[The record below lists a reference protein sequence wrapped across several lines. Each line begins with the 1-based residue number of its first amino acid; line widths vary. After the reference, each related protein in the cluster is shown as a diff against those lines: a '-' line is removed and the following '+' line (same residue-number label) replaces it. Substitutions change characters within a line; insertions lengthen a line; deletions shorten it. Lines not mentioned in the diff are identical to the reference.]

1 MGVKFQDYYKILG
14 VDRNASQKEIR
25 NAYRKLAREHHPDL
39 QPEDKKKEAEKEFKK
54 INEAY
59 EVLSDPEKRKLY
71 DQYGENWKH
80 GEDFTAHQQQQQQG
94 KRGWSP
100 GGEGFQEGF
109 RSHSFD
115 FEDLGEKGGFS
126 DFFETLFGQAFRGK
140 GREEAFTSQRPQQ
153 GLDVTADLEVTLEE
167 IFRGAEK
174 QLQLSLQDLCPQCS
188 GRGVVDQGFCKT
200 CGGTGHVDKTKT
212 LKVKIPQDARDGKK
226 IRLKGQGGEAVPGGK
241 RGDLLLK
248 VKIKPHPVFT
258 LKGDN
263 LEADLTLQPWQA
275 VLGDR
280 VTAQS
285 LEGPIKV
292 NVPPRTQRDH
302 KLRIKGKGM
311 PRKDGTRGDLYL
323 RVVLDIPKDIKPE
336 EEELYKK
343 LSQISH

>member
-1 MGVKFQDYYKILG
+1 MGVKYQDYYKILG

-71 DQYGENWKH
+71 DQYGENWQH
-80 GEDFTAHQQQQQQG
+80 GEDFSAYQQQG
-94 KRGWSP
+94 RTWSP
-100 GGEGFQEGF
+100 GTEDSQRGYK
-109 RSHSFD
+109 SYTFD
-115 FEDLGEKGGFS
+115 FEDLEGQSGFS

-140 GREEAFTSQRPQQ
+140 GREEAFTSQGPQQ
-153 GLDVTADLEVTLEE
+153 GLDVNADLEVTLEE

-188 GRGVVDQGFCKT
+188 GRGVAGQGFCKN

-212 LKVKIPQDARDGKK
+212 LKVKIPRDAREGKK
-226 IRLKGQGGEAVPGGK
+226 IRLKGQGGEAVPGGR

-248 VKIKPHPVFT
+248 VKVKPHPVFT
-258 LKGDN
+258 LKGDD
-263 LEADLTLQPWQA
+263 LEADLPLYPWQA

-285 LEGPIKV
+285 LDGPIKV
-292 NVPPRTQRDH
+292 NVPPRTQRGH

-311 PRKDGTRGDLYL
+311 PRKDRSRGDLYF
-323 RVVLDIPKDIKPE
+323 RVALDLPKDIKPE